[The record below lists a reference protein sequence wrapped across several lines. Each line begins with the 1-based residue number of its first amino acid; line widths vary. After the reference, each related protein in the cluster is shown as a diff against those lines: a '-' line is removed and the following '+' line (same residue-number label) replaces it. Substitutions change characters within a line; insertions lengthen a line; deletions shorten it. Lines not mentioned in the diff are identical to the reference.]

1 MLGPPSIS
9 VSAMSPWEEDPE
21 GLERSRFL
29 LRWLDSGSEAG
40 VGPAGVGTREEEAAG
55 VGTREGEATG
65 RSCETM
71 LLEED
76 APGIV
81 CGCVG
86 SVCLEGEAEE
96 ERRGLFCRRRSSDG
110 LLGAEDV
117 ASAALRD
124 MFIEIES
131 ERLQ

>member
-9 VSAMSPWEEDPE
+9 VSAMSPCEDDPE

-29 LRWLDSGSEAG
+29 RWLESGSEEGAG
-40 VGPAGVGTREEEAAG
+40 AEGVGTREEEV
-55 VGTREGEATG
+55 VGWCG
-65 RSCETM
+65 ETM
-71 LLEED
+71 LLEDD
-76 APGIV
+76 APGMA
-81 CGCVG
+81 CGSVG
-86 SVCLEGEAEE
+86 SVCLEGEAED
-96 ERRGLFCRRRSSDG
+96 ERRALFCRRRSSVG

-124 MFIEIES
+124 MFVEIES

>member
-9 VSAMSPWEEDPE
+9 VSAMSPCEDDPE

-29 LRWLDSGSEAG
+29 LRWPDSGSEAG
-40 VGPAGVGTREEEAAG
+40 AGAEGVGTREEDV
-55 VGTREGEATG
+55 VGG
-65 RSCETM
+65 SCETM

-76 APGIV
+76 APGMV
-81 CGCVG
+81 CGSVG
-86 SVCLEGEAEE
+86 SVCLEGEVED
-96 ERRGLFCRRRSSDG
+96 ERRGVFCRRRSSVG

-124 MFIEIES
+124 MFVEMES